1 MLYIRDPY
9 LNEMRDQMEYHVRS
23 EAHKAR
29 PVNPAKTSDKDW
41 GDYIFFFANTKG
53 IHFERWVNFTGHR
66 KWFNVIRNTVT
77 DEIIATYRPDEDVV
91 EVIKKL
97 KIDTKDIKV
106 PGVLNKLK
114 AKGKTSA
121 KKAKSKKA

>member
-1 MLYIRDPY
+1 MLYVRDPY
-9 LNEMRDQMEYHVRS
+9 LNEMRDQTEYHIRS

-29 PVNPAKTSDKDW
+29 PLEPSKVSDKDW

-77 DEIIATYRPDEDVV
+77 DEILATYRPDEDV
-91 EVIKKL
+91 KKIIADL
-97 KIDTKDIKV
+97 GIDKKDIKV
-106 PGVLNKLK
+106 SGVLKILK
-114 AKGKTSA
+114 
-121 KKAKSKKA
+121 KKSS